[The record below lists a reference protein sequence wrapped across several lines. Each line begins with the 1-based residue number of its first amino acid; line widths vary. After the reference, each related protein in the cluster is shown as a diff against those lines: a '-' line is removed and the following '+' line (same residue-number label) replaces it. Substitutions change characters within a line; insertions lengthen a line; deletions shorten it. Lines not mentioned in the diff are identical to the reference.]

1 MRIGTTSA
9 VLGSLLIIGALP
21 AVAGQSTAPNRQ
33 IQLAA
38 DSDADRGAYT
48 QNAQDDMDQWQQKV
62 HDFGEKAKATGQ
74 QGSTA
79 AKDDLD
85 KAWTKA
91 KVAADGLKATGADGW
106 QNARMSFEKAK
117 HDLADTWDR
126 IKPK

>member
-1 MRIGTTSA
+1 M
-9 VLGSLLIIGALP
+9 IGALP
-21 AVAGQSTAPNRQ
+21 ALAGQSTAPNTQ

-38 DSDADRGAYT
+38 DSDADRGTYT
-48 QNAQDDMDQWQQKV
+48 QNAQDDMDQWQHKV

-91 KVAADGLKATGADGW
+91 KVAADGLKTTGADGW

>member
-9 VLGSLLIIGALP
+9 VLGSLLMIGALP
-21 AVAGQSTAPNRQ
+21 ALASQSTAPNTQ

-38 DSDADRGAYT
+38 DSDADRGTYT
-48 QNAQDDMDQWQQKV
+48 QNAQDDMDQWQHKV

-91 KVAADGLKATGADGW
+91 KVAADGLETTGADGW
-106 QNARMSFEKAK
+106 
-117 HDLADTWDR
+117 
-126 IKPK
+126 